1 MESLG
6 NYMIA
11 YNFRIIARSLILL
24 LGAVVF
30 TLAFTAGIE
39 DLKGGIDGILMSSK
53 YSVAW
58 LILLAIF
65 FVAWVWELAGGI
77 TILTLALYSLYFF
90 VLNNSSFSIAAF
102 ALVLTLL
109 LLSFC
114 LLSCWYLSL
123 YEEIE

>member
-1 MESLG
+1 MNLPIS
-6 NYMIA
+6 I
-11 YNFRIIARSLILL
+11 
-24 LGAVVF
+24 
-30 TLAFTAGIE
+30 